1 MAIERRLT
9 LPVDA
14 ASLAVFRIGFGALL
28 FVLALRYFTNGWIS
42 EYFLEPAHLF
52 KYWGFGW
59 VQPLPAAFMYAVFGL
74 MLLCSLGVVLGYRY
88 RLSVA
93 GYGLLFAY
101 QHLLDKTNY
110 LNHYYL
116 VGCVCGL
123 MACLPLART
132 WSVDARRRGA
142 GESSVPAYALWAMR
156 AQFGLVYVFGGLAK
170 LNQDWLLRGQ
180 PLSFW
185 LERKSE
191 LPLLGRWMSEP
202 SLALALSWS
211 GALFDLSVV
220 PLLLWRRTR
229 PFAYAAVL
237 VFHLLTAQLFS
248 IGMFPYLMMWG
259 TLLFFSPAW
268 PRRWLA
274 RDGLHVP
281 QLNTELSPTP
291 RLALPLLGLYFA
303 VQLLLPL
310 RQWVYPGDSRWT
322 EQGYRFAW
330 NVMVMEKN
338 GSVDFRVVEPSSGR
352 VFHVPASAFFTPY
365 QTAIMAPQPDMVQEA
380 ARIVAAEYR
389 ARGVHEPQ
397 VFADAY
403 ASLNGRP
410 MQRLV
415 AANVDLSREP
425 DGLANKTWILPLL
438 PEPQAALTALRNTP

>member
-1 MAIERRLT
+1 MAIDERLT
-9 LPVDA
+9 RPVDA

-28 FVLALRYFTNGWIS
+28 FVLTLRYLVNGWVS

-52 KYWGFGW
+52 KYWGFAW
-59 VQPLPAAFMYAVFGL
+59 VKPLPAVGMYAVFGL
-74 MLLCSLGVVLGYRY
+74 MLLCALGVLFGYRY

-93 GYGLLFAY
+93 GFGLLFAY

-116 VGCVCGL
+116 VGCVCAL
-123 MACLPLART
+123 MAWLPLARV
-132 WSVDARRRGA
+132 WSVDARRA
-142 GESSVPAYALWAMR
+142 AASDDTAPAYALWALR

-170 LNQDWLLRGQ
+170 LNADWLLRGQ

-191 LPLLGRWMSEP
+191 LWLIGAYVTEPRLATFMSW
-202 SLALALSWS
+202 A
-211 GALFDLSVV
+211 GAVFDLSVV

-229 PFAYAAVL
+229 PFAYVAVL

-259 TLLFFSPAW
+259 TLLFFSPSW
-268 PRRWLA
+268 PRRLLP
-274 RDGLHVP
+274 RVRP
-281 QLNTELSPTP
+281 QLVVRPITTS
-291 RLALPLLGLYFA
+291 RYALPLLGAYFA
-303 VQLLLPL
+303 VQLALPL
-310 RQWVYPGDSRWT
+310 RHWAYPGDVRWT

-330 NVMVMEKN
+330 NVMLMEKN
-338 GSVDFRVVEPSSGR
+338 GTVDFRVVEPSSGR
-352 VFHVPASAFFTPY
+352 IFHASASQFFTPY
-365 QTAIMAPQPDMVQEA
+365 QTAMMSAQPDMVQEA
-380 ARIVAAEYR
+380 ARVVAAEYR
-389 ARGVHEPQ
+389 ARGVREPQ
-397 VFADAY
+397 VFVDAY

-415 AANVDLSREP
+415 DARVDLSREP

-438 PEPQAALTALRNTP
+438 PEPQVALSAFRTSP